1 MSPQLPGLHYS
12 PQANQPPSIQP
23 TRLASTTPLPISLDH
38 SLFAHKHGS
47 LQPLN
52 APTSS
57 QAAVH
62 SSSQQSGRQ
71 TGARIDS
78 ESAIQSPTPQ
88 QHRNSSSQ
96 QSGRQTGARI
106 DSEPAIQSPTPQQHR
121 NSSSQQSGKQTGARI
136 DSEPAIQ
143 SFTPQHRGSSMLSYQ
158 PRNDDEVEDYKS
170 HPGIRS
176 PIVCMDDPLTEEDG
190 QPNKQDCREGSLTTL
205 HHQQNARQKQKVHF
219 ESHTKLAVE
228 EHNIS
233 SHSFRGFGKP
243 EPENENRMF
252 ATSASVSHGTGKPHT
267 LEHDFISKSVVGSLS
282 GFSPHKHLP
291 PIPESGS
298 ESEEILPPSGSLQP
312 HDGVLYISHSVL
324 HGIHVFNTLYSSIH
338 SVLLQQSLIIL
349 RLHHAVNMLLAKI
362 RQVKDER

>member
-71 TGARIDS
+71 TGARVDS
-78 ESAIQSPTPQ
+78 EPAIQSPTPQ

-96 QSGRQTGARI
+96 QSGRQTGTRI
-106 DSEPAIQSPTPQQHR
+106 DSEPAIQSFTQQQHRNSSSQQSGRQTGTRIDSEPAIQSFTPQQHR

-176 PIVCMDDPLTEEDG
+176 PIVRMDDPLTEEDG

-324 HGIHVFNTLYSSIH
+324 LSCV
-338 SVLLQQSLIIL
+338 
-349 RLHHAVNMLLAKI
+349 
-362 RQVKDER
+362 